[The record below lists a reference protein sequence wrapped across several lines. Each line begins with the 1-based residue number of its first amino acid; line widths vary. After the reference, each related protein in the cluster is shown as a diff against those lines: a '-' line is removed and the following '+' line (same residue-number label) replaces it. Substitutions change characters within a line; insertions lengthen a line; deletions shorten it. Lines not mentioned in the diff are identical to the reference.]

1 MSWPPVGRLVLVEWI
16 DSNAAAGW
24 HQYEDL
30 LATVKGELLCRSVG
44 WLMYDASDRIAL
56 VAHKAATGSVGDAM
70 TIPKIAVLSITH
82 LEAADD

>member
-30 LATVKGELLCRSVG
+30 LATVKGDLLCKSVG
-44 WLMYDASDRIAL
+44 WLVFDAPDRVSI
-56 VAHKAATGSVGDAM
+56 VPGQSATGSVCDAM
-70 TIPKIAVLSITH
+70 TIPKIAVVSVTD
-82 LEAADD
+82 LEIP